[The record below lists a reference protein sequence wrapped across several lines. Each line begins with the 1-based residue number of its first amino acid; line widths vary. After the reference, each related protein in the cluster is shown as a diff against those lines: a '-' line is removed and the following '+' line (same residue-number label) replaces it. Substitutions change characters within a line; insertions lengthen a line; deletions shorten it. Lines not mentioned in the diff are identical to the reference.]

1 LKIKIALVNYIASP
15 QMAHFFAIAP
25 RIICTL
31 RFRIMTYESEK
42 ITRKKRI
49 DQQLKASGW
58 LIIPY
63 SEGMDLTILTNHTIE
78 ELQTNSG
85 PADYALVVNGKLLGV
100 VEAKKLE
107 VGAANVLEQAK
118 RYSKGANKTVGEW
131 NEYRVPFLYSSNGE
145 LIYYLDAR
153 DSKNLSRQIYSFHTP
168 EAMET
173 LFNSNKETALQW
185 LKEKPINTPGLRPY
199 QKEAIQA
206 FENNLEERK
215 RLMLLAMATGTGKTF
230 TTVNLVYRMLASGYA
245 KRILFLV
252 DRKSLAA
259 QAVTAFASFDTPRNI
274 KFKDEYELY
283 SQRFKKEDF
292 EGEAYDPTVLPN
304 SYLTNPDGTKTF
316 LYICTIQRMAINL
329 YGKAGAFGENEENE
343 DDAEK
348 LSIPS
353 HAFDLIIADECHRGY
368 TSKETNVWRN
378 VLNHFDAVKV
388 GLTATPASHTVAYFN
403 KPIFNYS
410 LQQAIEEG
418 YLVDYDAVAINSEVL
433 MNGAFLKE
441 GEQVGMID
449 TETGREQIDQLEDE
463 REFTS
468 TEIEE
473 KITAP
478 DTNQK
483 IVEELKK
490 YTDEWEKR
498 TGRFPKTLIFAS
510 NDIPMISHAD
520 RLVSICKSVFNR
532 GDDFVAK
539 ITGSPTVDR
548 PLKKIKEFRNRPNP
562 KIVVTVDM
570 LSTGVDIPSIEFIV
584 FLRPVKSR
592 ILWEQMLGRGTRK
605 CDEIGKTHFVI
616 FDCFN
621 GTLIKYFKDASYNFK
636 IDPPGTETITIKELI
651 EKIYNNED
659 RKANAKRLAKRLHR
673 IEKDMSGN
681 ARDKFATYIPNG
693 DMGKFAELLAKF
705 FEKYK

>member
-1 LKIKIALVNYIASP
+1 MNLSVLPNQA
-15 QMAHFFAIAP
+15 
-25 RIICTL
+25 
-31 RFRIMTYESEK
+31 
-42 ITRKKRI
+42 
-49 DQQLKASGW
+49 
-58 LIIPY
+58 
-63 SEGMDLTILTNHTIE
+63 IE
-78 ELQTNSG
+78 EYQTSNG

-100 VEAKKLE
+100 VEAKKLD
-107 VGAANVLEQAK
+107 VGAQNVLEQAK
-118 RYSKGANKTVGEW
+118 RYSKGAINTIGEW
-131 NEYRVPFLYSSNGE
+131 NHFHVPYLYSSNGE

-153 DSKNLSRQIYSFHTP
+153 DNKNLSRQIYNFHTP
-168 EAMET
+168 EALET
-173 LFNSNKETALQW
+173 LFNSKKQTALQW
-185 LKEKPINTPGLRPY
+185 LKDKPIATPGLRDY
-199 QKEAIQA
+199 QKNAIQA
-206 FENNLEERK
+206 YENNLEEGK
-215 RLMLLAMATGTGKTF
+215 RLILLAMATGTGKTF

-274 KFKDEYELY
+274 KFKDEYEMY
-283 SQRFKKEDF
+283 SQRFKKDDF
-292 EGEAYDPTVLPN
+292 EGENYDPSVLPN

-316 LYICTIQRMAINL
+316 LYICTIQRMAFNL
-329 YGKAGAFGENEENE
+329 FGKAGAFGETEVGEDEDEEVE
-343 DDAEK
+343 ET

-378 VLNHFDAVKV
+378 VLNHFDAVKI
-388 GLTATPASHTVAYFN
+388 GLTATPASHTVAYFG
-403 KPIFNYS
+403 KPIFNYP
-410 LQQAIEEG
+410 LQQAIDEG
-418 YLVDYDAVAINSEVL
+418 FLVDYDAVAINSDVL

-490 YTDEWEKR
+490 YTDEFEAER
-498 TGRFPKTLIFAS
+498 GRFPKILIFAS
-510 NDIPMISHAD
+510 NDMPMISHSD
-520 RLVSICKSVFNR
+520 RLVSICKATFNR

-570 LSTGVDIPSIEFIV
+570 LSTGVDIPALEFIV

-605 CDEIGKTHFVI
+605 CDDIGKTHFVI

-621 GTLIKYFKDASYNFK
+621 GTLIKYFKNASYNFK
-636 IDPPGTETITIKELI
+636 IDPPGTDTITIKELI

-659 RKANAKRLAKRLHR
+659 RKANAKRLSKRLHR

-681 ARDKFATYIPNG
+681 ARDKFSNYIPDG
-693 DMGKFAELLAKF
+693 DMGKFAEQVAKYF
-705 FEKYK
+705 DKYK

>member
-1 LKIKIALVNYIASP
+1 
-15 QMAHFFAIAP
+15 
-25 RIICTL
+25 
-31 RFRIMTYESEK
+31 MTYESEK

-49 DQQLKASGW
+49 DKQLKASGW

-63 SEGMDLTILTNHTIE
+63 SEGMDLTILTNHAIE

-85 PADYALVVNGKLLGV
+85 PADHALVVNGKLLGV

>member
-1 LKIKIALVNYIASP
+1 
-15 QMAHFFAIAP
+15 
-25 RIICTL
+25 
-31 RFRIMTYESEK
+31 MTYESEK

-49 DQQLKASGW
+49 DQQLKATGW
-58 LIIPY
+58 LIVPY
-63 SEGMDLTILTNHTIE
+63 SEGMDLSGLTNHAIE
-78 ELQTNSG
+78 ELQTNNG
-85 PADYALVVNGKLLGV
+85 PADYAFVVNGKLLGV

-118 RYSKGANKTVGEW
+118 RYSKGANKTIGDW
-131 NEYRVPFLYSSNGE
+131 NQYHVPFLYSSNGE

-173 LFNSNKETALQW
+173 LFNSKKETALQW
-185 LKEKPINTPGLRPY
+185 LKDKPINTPGLRPY

-206 FENNLEERK
+206 FENNLEEGK

-329 YGKAGAFGENEENE
+329 YGKAGAFGEDEESE
-343 DDAEK
+343 DDAEEIPK
-348 LSIPS
+348 IPS

-403 KPIFNYS
+403 KPIFNYP
-410 LQQAIEEG
+410 LQQAIDEG

-570 LSTGVDIPSIEFIV
+570 LSTGVDIPSLEYIV

-636 IDPPGTETITIKELI
+636 IDPPGTDTISIKELI

-659 RKANAKRLAKRLHR
+659 RRANAKRLAKRLHR

-693 DMGKFAELLAKF
+693 DMGKFAEQVSKF
-705 FEKYK
+705 FDKYK

>member
-1 LKIKIALVNYIASP
+1 
-15 QMAHFFAIAP
+15 
-25 RIICTL
+25 
-31 RFRIMTYESEK
+31 MTYESEK
-42 ITRKKRI
+42 VTRKKRI
-49 DQQLKASGW
+49 DQQLKATGW
-58 LIIPY
+58 VIIPY
-63 SEGMDLTILTNHTIE
+63 TEGMDLFLLTNHAIE
-78 ELQTNSG
+78 ELQTNNG
-85 PADYALVVNGKLLGV
+85 PANYALVVNGSLLAV

-107 VGAANVLEQAK
+107 VGAQNVLEQAK
-118 RYSKGANKTVGEW
+118 RYSKGANKTIGEW
-131 NEYRVPFLYSSNGE
+131 NKYHVPFLYSSNGE
-145 LIYYLDAR
+145 LIYYLDVR
-153 DSKNLSRQIYSFHTP
+153 DNKNLSRQIYSFNTP
-168 EAMET
+168 EALET
-173 LFNSNKETALQW
+173 HFNTNIETAFKW
-185 LKEKPINTPGLRPY
+185 LNNKPIHTPGLRNY
-199 QKEAIQA
+199 QEAAIKEYETKLQ
-206 FENNLEERK
+206 EGK

-230 TTVNLVYRMLASGYA
+230 TTVNLVYRMMKSQVA

-259 QAVTAFASFDTPRNI
+259 QAVTAFSSFDVLQYD
-274 KFKDEYELY
+274 KFHREFEMY
-283 SQRFKKEDF
+283 SQKFRKEDF
-292 EGEAYDPTVLPN
+292 EGESYDPTVLPN

-316 LYICTIQRMAINL
+316 LYVCTIQRMAINL
-329 YGKAGAFGENEENE
+329 YGKSIAFDEGEEAE
-343 DDAEK
+343 DDAEEK
-348 LSIPS
+348 LKIPS

-378 VLNHFDAVKV
+378 VLNHFDAIKV
-388 GLTATPASHTVAYFN
+388 GLTATPASHTVAYFG
-403 KPIFNYS
+403 KPVFNYP
-410 LQQAIEEG
+410 LQQAIDEG
-418 YLVDYDAVAINSEVL
+418 FLVDYDAVAINSEVL
-433 MNGAFLKE
+433 MKGAFLKE

-468 TEIEE
+468 TEIEQ

-483 IVEELKK
+483 IIEELKK
-490 YTDEWEKR
+490 YTDEFEAER
-498 TGRFPKTLIFAS
+498 GRFPKTLIFAS

-520 RLVSICKSVFNR
+520 RLVSICKTLYNR

-570 LSTGVDIPSIEFIV
+570 LSTGVDIPALEFIV

-605 CDEIGKTHFVI
+605 CDDIGKTHFVI

-636 IDPPGTETITIKELI
+636 IDPPGTDTVTIKELI

-659 RKANAKRLAKRLHR
+659 RKANAKRLSKRIHR

-681 ARDKFATYIPNG
+681 AREKFSAYVPDG
-693 DMGKFAELLAKF
+693 DMGKFAEYIAKF

>member
-1 LKIKIALVNYIASP
+1 
-15 QMAHFFAIAP
+15 
-25 RIICTL
+25 
-31 RFRIMTYESEK
+31 MTYESEK

-49 DQQLKASGW
+49 DQQLKATGW
-58 LIIPY
+58 LIVPY
-63 SEGMDLTILTNHTIE
+63 SEGMDLTGLTNHAIE
-78 ELQTNSG
+78 ELQTNNG

-118 RYSKGANKTVGEW
+118 RYSKGANKTIGEW
-131 NEYRVPFLYSSNGE
+131 NQYHVPFLYSSNGE

-153 DSKNLSRQIYSFHTP
+153 DSINLSRQIFGFHTP

-173 LFNSNKETALQW
+173 LFNSNRETALQW
-185 LKEKPINTPGLRPY
+185 LKNKPINNPWIRPY

-206 FENNLEERK
+206 FENNLEDGK

-283 SQRFKKEDF
+283 SQRFKKDDF
-292 EGEAYDPTVLPN
+292 DGEAYDPTVLPN

-329 YGKAGAFGENEENE
+329 YGKMGAFGDDEESE
-343 DDAEK
+343 DDAET

-403 KPIFNYS
+403 KPIFNYP
-410 LQQAIEEG
+410 LQQAIDEG
-418 YLVDYDAVAINSEVL
+418 FLVDYDAVAINSEVL
-433 MNGAFLKE
+433 MKGAFLKE

-449 TETGREQIDQLEDE
+449 TRTGREQIDQLEDE

-483 IVEELKK
+483 IIEELKK
-490 YTDEWEKR
+490 YADEFEKER
-498 TGRFPKTLIFAS
+498 GRFPKTLIFAS

-520 RLVSICKSVFNR
+520 RLVSICKQVFNQ

-570 LSTGVDIPSIEFIV
+570 LSTGVDIPSLEYIV

-605 CDEIGKTHFVI
+605 CDDIGKTHFVI

-636 IDPPGTETITIKELI
+636 IDPPGTDTITIKELI

-659 RKANAKRLAKRLHR
+659 RKANAKRLSKRLHR

-693 DMGKFAELLAKF
+693 DMGQFAEQVAKF
-705 FEKYK
+705 FDKYK

>member
-1 LKIKIALVNYIASP
+1 
-15 QMAHFFAIAP
+15 
-25 RIICTL
+25 
-31 RFRIMTYESEK
+31 MTYESEK

-49 DQQLKASGW
+49 DQQLKATGW
-58 LIIPY
+58 LIVPY
-63 SEGMDLTILTNHTIE
+63 SEGMDLSGMTNHAIE
-78 ELQTNSG
+78 ELQTNNG

-118 RYSKGANKTVGEW
+118 RYSKGANKTIGEW
-131 NEYRVPFLYSSNGE
+131 NQYHVPFLYSSNGE

-153 DSKNLSRQIYSFHTP
+153 DSKNLSRQIFGFHTP
-168 EAMET
+168 EAMDT
-173 LFNSNKETALQW
+173 LFNSNRETAIQW
-185 LKEKPINTPGLRPY
+185 LKEKPINNPWIRPY

-206 FENNLEERK
+206 FENNLEDGK

-274 KFKDEYELY
+274 KFKDEYEMY
-283 SQRFKKEDF
+283 SQRFKKDDF
-292 EGEAYDPTVLPN
+292 DGEAYDPTVLPN

-329 YGKAGAFGENEENE
+329 YGKMGAFGDDEESE
-343 DDAEK
+343 DDAET

-403 KPIFNYS
+403 KPIFNYP
-410 LQQAIEEG
+410 LQQAIDEG
-418 YLVDYDAVAINSEVL
+418 FLVDYDAVAINSEVL
-433 MNGAFLKE
+433 MKGAFLKE

-449 TETGREQIDQLEDE
+449 TQTGREQIDQLEDE

-483 IVEELKK
+483 IIEELKK
-490 YTDEWEKR
+490 YADEFEKER
-498 TGRFPKTLIFAS
+498 GRFPKTLIFAS

-520 RLVSICKSVFNR
+520 RLVSICKQVFNQ

-570 LSTGVDIPSIEFIV
+570 LSTGVDIPSLEYIV

-605 CDEIGKTHFVI
+605 CDDIGKTHFVI

-636 IDPPGTETITIKELI
+636 IDPPGTDTITIKELI

-659 RKANAKRLAKRLHR
+659 RKANAKRLSKRLHR

-693 DMGKFAELLAKF
+693 DMGQFAEQVAKF
-705 FEKYK
+705 FDKYK

>member
-1 LKIKIALVNYIASP
+1 
-15 QMAHFFAIAP
+15 
-25 RIICTL
+25 
-31 RFRIMTYESEK
+31 MTYESEK

-49 DQQLKASGW
+49 DQQLKATGW
-58 LIIPY
+58 LIMPY
-63 SEGMDLTILTNHTIE
+63 SDGMALTGLTNHAIE
-78 ELQTNSG
+78 EYQTNNG

-118 RYSKGANKTVGEW
+118 RYSKGANKTIGEW
-131 NEYRVPFLYSSNGE
+131 NQCHVPFLYSSNGE
-145 LIYYLDAR
+145 LIYYLDVR
-153 DSKNLSRQIYSFHTP
+153 DSKNLSRQIFGFHTP

-173 LFNSNKETALQW
+173 LFNSNRETSIQW
-185 LKEKPINTPGLRPY
+185 LKDKPINNPWIRPY

-206 FENNLEERK
+206 FELNLEDGK

-283 SQRFKKEDF
+283 SQRFKKDDF
-292 EGEAYDPTVLPN
+292 DGEAYDPTVLPN

-329 YGKAGAFGENEENE
+329 YGKMGAFGDDEENE
-343 DDAEK
+343 DDAET

-403 KPIFNYS
+403 KPIFNYP
-410 LQQAIEEG
+410 LQQAIDEG
-418 YLVDYDAVAINSEVL
+418 FLVDYDAVAINSEVL
-433 MNGAFLKE
+433 MKGAFLKE

-449 TETGREQIDQLEDE
+449 TQTGREQIDQLEDE

-468 TEIEE
+468 NEIEE

-483 IVEELKK
+483 IIEELKK
-490 YTDEWEKR
+490 YADEFEKER
-498 TGRFPKTLIFAS
+498 GRFPKTLIFAS

-520 RLVSICKSVFNR
+520 RLVSICKQVFNQ

-570 LSTGVDIPSIEFIV
+570 LSTGVDIPSLEYIV

-605 CDEIGKTHFVI
+605 CDDIGKTHFVI

-636 IDPPGTETITIKELI
+636 IDPPGTDTITIKELI

-659 RKANAKRLAKRLHR
+659 RKANAKRLSKRLHR

-693 DMGKFAELLAKF
+693 DMGQFAEQIAKF
-705 FEKYK
+705 FDKYK

>member
-1 LKIKIALVNYIASP
+1 
-15 QMAHFFAIAP
+15 
-25 RIICTL
+25 
-31 RFRIMTYESEK
+31 MTYESEK

-49 DQQLKASGW
+49 DQQLKATGW

-63 SEGMDLTILTNHTIE
+63 SEGMDLTILTNHAIE
-78 ELQTNSG
+78 ELQTDNG

-131 NEYRVPFLYSSNGE
+131 NQYRVPFLYSSNGE

-173 LFNSNKETALQW
+173 LFNSKKETAFQW
-185 LKEKPINTPGLRPY
+185 LKEKSINTPGLRPY

-206 FENNLEERK
+206 FENNLEEGK

-230 TTVNLVYRMLASGYA
+230 TTVNLVYRMFASGYA

-329 YGKAGAFGENEENE
+329 YGKAGAFGEDEENE
-343 DDAEK
+343 DDAET
-348 LSIPS
+348 LSVPS

-403 KPIFNYS
+403 KPIFNYP
-410 LQQAIEEG
+410 LQQAIDEG

-449 TETGREQIDQLEDE
+449 TETGREKIDQLEDE

-570 LSTGVDIPSIEFIV
+570 LSTGVDIPSLDYIV

-636 IDPPGTETITIKELI
+636 IDPPGTDTITIKELI

-693 DMGKFAELLAKF
+693 DMGQFAEQVAKF

>member
-1 LKIKIALVNYIASP
+1 MDHESEKTTRKLRIDNLLKNAGWHICRFSDSLNLSLLDKIALTEFPTEN
-15 QMAHFFAIAP
+15 
-25 RIICTL
+25 
-31 RFRIMTYESEK
+31 
-42 ITRKKRI
+42 
-49 DQQLKASGW
+49 
-58 LIIPY
+58 
-63 SEGMDLTILTNHTIE
+63 
-78 ELQTNSG
+78 G
-85 PADYALVVNGKLLGV
+85 PADYALVVNGLLLGFI
-100 VEAKKLE
+100 EAKKLE
-107 VGAANVLEQAK
+107 VGAENVLEQAK
-118 RYSKGANKTVGEW
+118 RYSKGAPATIGEW
-131 NEYRVPFLYSSNGE
+131 NGYRVPFLFSSNGE
-145 LIYYLDAR
+145 LIYYFDAR
-153 DSKNLSRQIYSFHTP
+153 DERNLSRQIFRFHTP
-168 EAMET
+168 ESIESSFLDDKARA
-173 LFNSNKETALQW
+173 SAW
-185 LKEKPINTPGLRPY
+185 LKDKPMDYQGLRPY

-206 FENNLEERK
+206 YEYALMDGK

-230 TTVNLVYRMLASGYA
+230 TTVVLVYRMLVSGYA

-292 EGEAYDPTVLPN
+292 EGEPYDPTVLPN

-316 LYICTIQRMAINL
+316 LYVCTIQRMAMNL
-329 YGKAGAFGENEENE
+329 YGKAGAFTDDEETE
-343 DDAEK
+343 DDEGV

-378 VLNHFDAVKV
+378 VLNHFDAIKV
-388 GLTATPASHTVAYFN
+388 GLTATPASHTVAYFQ
-403 KPIFNYS
+403 KPIYS
-410 LQQAIEEG
+410 YPLQQAIDEG
-418 YLVDYDAVAINSEVL
+418 YLVDYDAVAVNSDVL

-441 GEQVGMID
+441 GEQVGVID
-449 TETGREQIDQLEDE
+449 TETGRELIDQLEDE

-478 DTNQK
+478 DTNLK
-483 IVEELKK
+483 IVNELKK
-490 YTDEWEKR
+490 YTDEFEKEN
-498 TGRFPKTLIFAS
+498 GRFPKMLIFAS

-520 RLVSICKSVFNR
+520 RIVNICKTVFNR

-548 PLKKIKEFRNRPNP
+548 PLRKIKEFRNRPNP

-570 LSTGVDIPSIEFIV
+570 LSTGVDIPALEFIV

-592 ILWEQMLGRGTRK
+592 ILWEQMLGRGTRR
-605 CDEIGKTHFVI
+605 CDEIGKSHFVI

-621 GTLIKYFKDASYNFK
+621 GTLIRYFKNASYNFK
-636 IDPPGTETITIKELI
+636 IDPPGSETVTIKELI

-659 RKANAKRLAKRLHR
+659 RKANAKRLSKRLQR
-673 IEKDMSGN
+673 IEKDMSGK
-681 ARDKFATYIPNG
+681 ARDQFSKYIPGG
-693 DMGKFAELLAKF
+693 DMGKFAEHLAKF
-705 FEKYK
+705 FDNYR

>member
-1 LKIKIALVNYIASP
+1 MDHESEKTTRKLRIDNLLKNAGWHICRFSDSLNLSLLDKIALTEFPTEN
-15 QMAHFFAIAP
+15 
-25 RIICTL
+25 
-31 RFRIMTYESEK
+31 
-42 ITRKKRI
+42 
-49 DQQLKASGW
+49 
-58 LIIPY
+58 
-63 SEGMDLTILTNHTIE
+63 
-78 ELQTNSG
+78 G
-85 PADYALVVNGKLLGV
+85 PADYALVVNGLLLGFI
-100 VEAKKLE
+100 EAKKLE
-107 VGAANVLEQAK
+107 VGAENVLEQAK
-118 RYSKGANKTVGEW
+118 RYSKGAPATIGEW
-131 NEYRVPFLYSSNGE
+131 NGYRVPFLYSSNGE

-153 DSKNLSRQIYSFHTP
+153 DDRNLSRQIFRFHTP
-168 EAMET
+168 ESIESSFLDDKARA
-173 LFNSNKETALQW
+173 SAW
-185 LKEKPINTPGLRPY
+185 LKDKPMDYPGLRPY

-206 FENNLEERK
+206 YEYALMDGK

-230 TTVNLVYRMLASGYA
+230 TTVVLVYRMLVSGYA

-292 EGEAYDPTVLPN
+292 EGEPYDPTVLPN

-316 LYICTIQRMAINL
+316 LYVCTIQRMAMNL
-329 YGKAGAFGENEENE
+329 YGKAGAFTDDEETE
-343 DDAEK
+343 DVESV

-388 GLTATPASHTVAYFN
+388 GLTATPASHTVAYFQ
-403 KPIFNYS
+403 KPIYS
-410 LQQAIEEG
+410 YPLQQAIDEG
-418 YLVDYDAVAINSEVL
+418 YLVDYDAVAVNSDVL

-441 GEQVGMID
+441 GEQVGVID
-449 TETGREQIDQLEDE
+449 TETGRELIDQLEDE

-478 DTNQK
+478 DTNLK
-483 IVEELKK
+483 IVNELKK
-490 YTDEWEKR
+490 YTDEFEKEN
-498 TGRFPKTLIFAS
+498 GRFPKMLIFAS

-520 RLVSICKSVFNR
+520 RIVNICKTVFNR

-548 PLKKIKEFRNRPNP
+548 PLRKIKEFRNRPNP

-570 LSTGVDIPSIEFIV
+570 LSTGVDIPALEFIV

-592 ILWEQMLGRGTRK
+592 ILWEQMLGRGTRR
-605 CDEIGKTHFVI
+605 CDEIGKSHFVI

-621 GTLIKYFKDASYNFK
+621 GTLIRYFKNASYNFK
-636 IDPPGTETITIKELI
+636 IDPPGSETVTIKELI

-659 RKANAKRLAKRLHR
+659 RKANAKRLSKRLQR
-673 IEKDMSGN
+673 IEKDMSGK
-681 ARDKFATYIPNG
+681 ARDQFSKYIPGG
-693 DMGKFAELLAKF
+693 DMGKFAEHLAKF
-705 FEKYK
+705 FDNYR

>member
-1 LKIKIALVNYIASP
+1 
-15 QMAHFFAIAP
+15 
-25 RIICTL
+25 
-31 RFRIMTYESEK
+31 MTYESEK

-49 DQQLKASGW
+49 DQQLKAAGW
-58 LIIPY
+58 LIVPY
-63 SEGMDLTILTNHTIE
+63 SEGMDLSGLTNHAIE
-78 ELQTNSG
+78 EFQTNNG

-118 RYSKGANKTVGEW
+118 RYSKGANNTIGEW
-131 NEYRVPFLYSSNGE
+131 NQYHVPFLYSSNGE

-153 DSKNLSRQIYSFHTP
+153 DSINLSRQIFGFHTP

-173 LFNSNKETALQW
+173 LFNSNREPAIQW
-185 LKEKPINTPGLRPY
+185 LKAKPIDNLWIRPY
-199 QKEAIQA
+199 QKQAIIE
-206 FENNLEERK
+206 FEKKLEEGK

-283 SQRFKKEDF
+283 SQRFKKDDF
-292 EGEAYDPTVLPN
+292 DGEAYDPTVLPN

-316 LYICTIQRMAINL
+316 IYICTIQRMAINL
-329 YGKAGAFGENEENE
+329 YGKMGAFVEDEENE
-343 DDAEK
+343 DDAET

-353 HAFDLIIADECHRGY
+353 HSFDLIIADECHRGY

-403 KPIFNYS
+403 KPIFNYP
-410 LQQAIEEG
+410 LQQAIDEG

-449 TETGREQIDQLEDE
+449 TQTGREQIDQLEDE

-483 IVEELKK
+483 IIEELKK
-490 YTDEWEKR
+490 YTDEFEKER
-498 TGRFPKTLIFAS
+498 GRFPKTLIFAS

-520 RLVSICKSVFNR
+520 RLVSICKAVFNQ

-570 LSTGVDIPSIEFIV
+570 LSTGVDIPSLEYIV

-659 RKANAKRLAKRLHR
+659 RKANASRLSKRLHR

-693 DMGKFAELLAKF
+693 DMGQFAEQVAKF
-705 FEKYK
+705 FDKYK

>member
-1 LKIKIALVNYIASP
+1 
-15 QMAHFFAIAP
+15 
-25 RIICTL
+25 
-31 RFRIMTYESEK
+31 MTYESEK

-63 SEGMDLTILTNHTIE
+63 SEGMDLTILTNHAIE

>member
-1 LKIKIALVNYIASP
+1 
-15 QMAHFFAIAP
+15 
-25 RIICTL
+25 
-31 RFRIMTYESEK
+31 MTYESEK

-49 DQQLKASGW
+49 DQQLKATGW
-58 LIIPY
+58 LIVTY
-63 SEGMDLTILTNHTIE
+63 FEGMVLSDLTNHAIE
-78 ELQTNSG
+78 EFQTNNG

-118 RYSKGANKTVGEW
+118 RYSKGTNKTIGEW
-131 NEYRVPFLYSSNGE
+131 NQYHVPFLYSSNGE

-153 DSKNLSRQIYSFHTP
+153 ENKNLSRQIFGFHTP
-168 EAMET
+168 NAMES
-173 LFNSNKETALQW
+173 LFNSNRKTAIQW
-185 LKEKPINTPGLRPY
+185 LKEKQINNPWIRPY

-206 FENNLEERK
+206 FENNLEEGK

-283 SQRFKKEDF
+283 SQRFKKDDF
-292 EGEAYDPTVLPN
+292 EDEVYNPTVLPN

-329 YGKAGAFGENEENE
+329 YGKMGAFGDDEESE
-343 DDAEK
+343 DDVET

-353 HAFDLIIADECHRGY
+353 HTFDLIIADECHRGY

-378 VLNHFDAVKV
+378 VLNHFDTVKV

-403 KPIFNYS
+403 KPIFNYP
-410 LQQAIEEG
+410 LQQAIDEG
-418 YLVDYDAVAINSEVL
+418 FLVDYDAVAINSEVL

-441 GEQVGMID
+441 GEQVGLID
-449 TETGREQIDQLEDE
+449 TQTGREKIDQLEDE

-483 IVEELKK
+483 IIEELKK
-490 YTDEWEKR
+490 YTDEFEKER
-498 TGRFPKTLIFAS
+498 GRFPKTLIFAS

-520 RLVSICKSVFNR
+520 RLVSICKQVFNQ

-548 PLKKIKEFRNRPNP
+548 PLKKIKKFRNRPNP

-570 LSTGVDIPSIEFIV
+570 LSTGVDIPSLEYIV

-605 CDEIGKTHFVI
+605 CDDIGKTHFVI

-659 RKANAKRLAKRLHR
+659 RIANAKRLSKRLHR

-693 DMGKFAELLAKF
+693 DMGQFAEQVAKF
-705 FEKYK
+705 FDKYK

>member
-1 LKIKIALVNYIASP
+1 MP
-15 QMAHFFAIAP
+15 
-25 RIICTL
+25 
-31 RFRIMTYESEK
+31 YESEK
-42 ITRKKRI
+42 MTRKKRI
-49 DQQLKASGW
+49 DQQLKAAGW

-63 SEGMDLTILTNHTIE
+63 TEGMSLTILTNHAIE
-78 ELQTNSG
+78 ELPTNKG
-85 PADYALVVNGKLLGV
+85 FADYALVVNGKLLGV
-100 VEAKKLE
+100 IEAKKLE
-107 VGAANVLEQAK
+107 VGAENVLEQAK
-118 RYSKGANKTVGEW
+118 RYSKDVNNTIGEW
-131 NEYRVPFLYSSNGE
+131 NKYYIPFLYSSNGE
-145 LIYYLDAR
+145 LIYHLDVR
-153 DSKNLSRQIYSFHTP
+153 DSKNLSRQIFSFHTP

-173 LFNSNKETALQW
+173 LFNLKREPALKW
-185 LKEKPINTPGLRPY
+185 LKDKPIDKPGLRPY
-199 QKEAIQA
+199 QKKACQA
-206 FENNLEERK
+206 FETNLEEGK

-259 QAVTAFASFDTPRNI
+259 QAVTAFSSYDTPRNI
-274 KFKDEYELY
+274 KFKDEYEMY
-283 SQRFKKEDF
+283 SQRFQKEDF
-292 EGEAYDPTVLPN
+292 EDEAYDTTVLPN
-304 SYLTNPDGTKTF
+304 SYLTNPDSSKTF

-329 YGKAGAFGENEENE
+329 FGKMGAFSEDEESSNEEE
-343 DDAEK
+343 ET

-388 GLTATPASHTVAYFN
+388 GLTATPASHTVAYFG
-403 KPIFNYS
+403 KPIFNYP
-410 LQQAIEEG
+410 LQQAIDEG
-418 YLVDYDAVAINSEVL
+418 FLVDYDAVAINSNVL

-449 TETGREQIDQLEDE
+449 TDTGREQIDQLEDE

-483 IVEELKK
+483 IIEELKR
-490 YTDEWEKR
+490 YADEFEKER
-498 TGRFPKTLIFAS
+498 GRFPKTLIFAS

-520 RLVSICKSVFNR
+520 RLVNICKNVFNQ

-570 LSTGVDIPSIEFIV
+570 LSTGVDIPALEYIV

-636 IDPPGTETITIKELI
+636 IDPPGTDIITIKELI

-659 RKANAKRLAKRLHR
+659 RRANAKRLSKRLHR

-681 ARDKFATYIPNG
+681 AREKFKTYIPDG
-693 DMGKFAELLAKF
+693 DMGKFAENVAKF
-705 FEKYK
+705 FDKYR

>member
-1 LKIKIALVNYIASP
+1 
-15 QMAHFFAIAP
+15 
-25 RIICTL
+25 
-31 RFRIMTYESEK
+31 MTYESEK

-49 DQQLKASGW
+49 DQQLKATGW
-58 LIIPY
+58 LIVTY
-63 SEGMDLTILTNHTIE
+63 YEGMVLSDLTNHAIE
-78 ELQTNSG
+78 EFQTNNG

-118 RYSKGANKTVGEW
+118 RYSKGANKTIGEW
-131 NEYRVPFLYSSNGE
+131 NQYHVPFLYSSNGE

-153 DSKNLSRQIYSFHTP
+153 ENKNLSRQIFGFHRP
-168 EAMET
+168 NAMES
-173 LFNSNKETALQW
+173 LFNSNRKTAIQW
-185 LKEKPINTPGLRPY
+185 LKEKQINNPWIRPY

-206 FENNLEERK
+206 FENNLEEGK

-283 SQRFKKEDF
+283 SQRFKKDDF
-292 EGEAYDPTVLPN
+292 EDEVYNPTVLPN

-329 YGKAGAFGENEENE
+329 YGKMGAFGDDEESE
-343 DDAEK
+343 DDVET

-353 HAFDLIIADECHRGY
+353 HTFDLIIADECHRGY

-378 VLNHFDAVKV
+378 VLNHFDTVKV

-403 KPIFNYS
+403 KPIFNYP
-410 LQQAIEEG
+410 LQQAIDEG
-418 YLVDYDAVAINSEVL
+418 FLVDYDAVAINSEVL

-441 GEQVGMID
+441 GEQVGLID
-449 TETGREQIDQLEDE
+449 TQTGREKIDQLEDE

-483 IVEELKK
+483 IIEELKK
-490 YTDEWEKR
+490 YTDEFEKER
-498 TGRFPKTLIFAS
+498 GRFPKTLIFAS

-520 RLVSICKSVFNR
+520 RLVSICKQVFNQ

-548 PLKKIKEFRNRPNP
+548 PLKKIKKFRNRPNP

-570 LSTGVDIPSIEFIV
+570 LSTGVDIPSLEFIV

-605 CDEIGKTHFVI
+605 CDDIGKTHFVI

-636 IDPPGTETITIKELI
+636 FDPPGTETITIKELI

-659 RKANAKRLAKRLHR
+659 RIANAKRLSKRLHR

-693 DMGKFAELLAKF
+693 DMGQFAEQVAKF
-705 FEKYK
+705 FDKYK

>member
-1 LKIKIALVNYIASP
+1 
-15 QMAHFFAIAP
+15 
-25 RIICTL
+25 
-31 RFRIMTYESEK
+31 MTYESEK

-49 DQQLKASGW
+49 DQQLKATGW
-58 LIIPY
+58 LIVPY
-63 SEGMDLTILTNHTIE
+63 SEGMDLSGLTNHAIE
-78 ELQTNSG
+78 ELQTNNG

-118 RYSKGANKTVGEW
+118 RYSKGANKTIGEW
-131 NEYRVPFLYSSNGE
+131 NQYHVPFLYSSNGE

-153 DSKNLSRQIYSFHTP
+153 DSKNLSRQIFGFHTP

-173 LFNSNKETALQW
+173 LLNSNRETALQW
-185 LKEKPINTPGLRPY
+185 LKDKTINNPWIRPY

-206 FENNLEERK
+206 FENNLEDGK

-283 SQRFKKEDF
+283 SQRFKKDDF
-292 EGEAYDPTVLPN
+292 DGEAYDPTVLPN

-329 YGKAGAFGENEENE
+329 YGKMGAFGNDEESE
-343 DDAEK
+343 DDAET

-403 KPIFNYS
+403 KPIFNYP
-410 LQQAIEEG
+410 LQQAIDEG

-449 TETGREQIDQLEDE
+449 TQTGREQIDQLEDE

-483 IVEELKK
+483 IIEELKK
-490 YTDEWEKR
+490 YAEEFEKER
-498 TGRFPKTLIFAS
+498 GRFPKTLIFAS

-520 RLVSICKSVFNR
+520 RLVSICKQVFNQ

-570 LSTGVDIPSIEFIV
+570 LSTGVDIPSLEYIV

-605 CDEIGKTHFVI
+605 CDDIGKTHFVI

-636 IDPPGTETITIKELI
+636 IDPPGTDTITIKELI

-659 RKANAKRLAKRLHR
+659 RKANAKRLSKRLHR

-693 DMGKFAELLAKF
+693 DMGQFAEQVAKF
-705 FEKYK
+705 FDKYK

>member
-1 LKIKIALVNYIASP
+1 MP
-15 QMAHFFAIAP
+15 H
-25 RIICTL
+25 
-31 RFRIMTYESEK
+31 ESEK
-42 ITRKKRI
+42 ITRKLRI
-49 DQQLKASGW
+49 DQLLKATGW
-58 LIIPY
+58 IIIHTSKVKDY
-63 SEGMDLTILTNHTIE
+63 SSLTNHAVE
-78 ELQTNSG
+78 EFDTLNG
-85 PADYALVVNGKLLGV
+85 PVDYALVVNGKMLGM

-107 VGAANVLEQAK
+107 VGADGVLEQAK
-118 RYSKGANKTVGEW
+118 RYSRGASITIGEW
-131 NEYRVPFLYSSNGE
+131 NHYRVPFLYSSNGE
-145 LIYYLDAR
+145 LIFHLDAR
-153 DSKNLSRQIYSFHTP
+153 RGQNLSRPVYSFHTP
-168 EAMET
+168 DALEDF
-173 LFNSNKETALQW
+173 FNSKREIAQKW
-185 LKEKPINTPGLRPY
+185 LRDKPIDIPGLRKY
-199 QKEAIQA
+199 QKEAIEA
-206 FENNLEERK
+206 FEYEINEGK
-215 RLMLLAMATGTGKTF
+215 RQMLLAMATGTGKTF
-230 TTVNLVYRMLASGYA
+230 TTVNLVYRMLASKYA
-245 KRILFLV
+245 KRVLFLV

-259 QAVTAFASFDTPRNI
+259 QAVTAFASYDTPLNI
-274 KFKDEYELY
+274 KFKDEYEMY
-283 SQRFKKEDF
+283 SQRFRKDDF
-292 EGEAYDPTVLPN
+292 EGDAYDPTVLPN

-329 YGKAGAFGENEENE
+329 YGKAGAFLDVDDAEE
-343 DDAEK
+343 DDAEER

-388 GLTATPASHTVAYFN
+388 GLTATPASHTVGYFG
-403 KPIFNYS
+403 KPIFNYP
-410 LQQAIEEG
+410 LQQAIDEG
-418 YLVDYDAVAINSEVL
+418 FLVDYDAVAINSNVL
-433 MNGAFLKE
+433 MHGAFLKE
-441 GEQVGMID
+441 GEQVGVID
-449 TETGREQIDQLEDE
+449 TVTGRERIDQLEDE

-483 IVEELKK
+483 IIEELKT
-490 YTDEWEKR
+490 YTDAFEAER
-498 TGRFPKTLIFAS
+498 GRFPKILIFAS

-520 RLVSICKSVFNR
+520 RLVSICKSVFNK

-548 PLKKIKEFRNRPNP
+548 PLKKIREFRNRPDP

-570 LSTGVDIPSIEFIV
+570 LSTGVDIPKLEFIV

-621 GTLIKYFKDASYNFK
+621 GTLIRYFKNASYNFI
-636 IDPPGTETITIKELI
+636 IDPPGTDTVTIKELI
-651 EKIYNNED
+651 EKIYDNDD
-659 RKANAKRLAKRLHR
+659 RKANAKRLSRRLHR
-673 IEKDMSGN
+673 IEKDMSGK

-693 DMGKFAELLAKF
+693 DMGKFAEHVATF

>member
-1 LKIKIALVNYIASP
+1 L
-15 QMAHFFAIAP
+15 
-25 RIICTL
+25 
-31 RFRIMTYESEK
+31 TYESEK

-49 DQQLKASGW
+49 DQQLKAAGW
-58 LIIPY
+58 IIIPY
-63 SEGMDLTILTNHTIE
+63 AEGMSLTILTNHAIE
-78 ELQTNSG
+78 ELPTNKG
-85 PADYALVVNGKLLGV
+85 FADYALVVNGKLLGV
-100 VEAKKLE
+100 IEAKKLE
-107 VGAANVLEQAK
+107 IGAENVLEQAK
-118 RYSKGANKTVGEW
+118 RYSKDVSNTIGEW
-131 NEYRVPFLYSSNGE
+131 HKYYIPFLYSSNGE
-145 LIYYLDAR
+145 LIYHLDVR
-153 DSKNLSRQIYSFHTP
+153 DSKNLSRHIFSFHTP
-168 EAMET
+168 EAMVT
-173 LFNSNKETALQW
+173 LFNFKRGPALKW
-185 LKEKPINTPGLRPY
+185 LKDKPIDKPGLRPY
-199 QKEAIQA
+199 QKNAVQA
-206 FENNLEERK
+206 FETHLEEGK
-215 RLMLLAMATGTGKTF
+215 RLILLAMATGTGKTF

-259 QAVTAFASFDTPRNI
+259 QAVTAFSSYDTPRNI
-274 KFKDEYELY
+274 KFKDEYEMY
-283 SQRFKKEDF
+283 SQRFQKEDF
-292 EGEAYDPTVLPN
+292 EDETYDTTVLPN

-329 YGKAGAFGENEENE
+329 FGKMGAFSEDEERGNEEE
-343 DDAEK
+343 ET

-388 GLTATPASHTVAYFN
+388 GLTATPASHTVAYFG
-403 KPIFNYS
+403 KPIFNYP
-410 LQQAIEEG
+410 LQQAIDEG
-418 YLVDYDAVAINSEVL
+418 FLVDYDAVAINSNVL

-483 IVEELKK
+483 IIEELKK
-490 YTDEWEKR
+490 YADEFEKER
-498 TGRFPKTLIFAS
+498 GRFPKTLIFAS

-520 RLVSICKSVFNR
+520 RLVKICKNVFNQ

-562 KIVVTVDM
+562 RIVVTVDM
-570 LSTGVDIPSIEFIV
+570 LSTGVDIPSLEYIV

-636 IDPPGTETITIKELI
+636 IDPPGTDTITIKELI

-659 RKANAKRLAKRLHR
+659 RRANAKRLSKRLHR

-681 ARDKFATYIPNG
+681 AREKFAAYIPDG
-693 DMGKFAELLAKF
+693 DMGRFAQQVSKF
-705 FEKYK
+705 FDKYR

>member
-1 LKIKIALVNYIASP
+1 
-15 QMAHFFAIAP
+15 
-25 RIICTL
+25 
-31 RFRIMTYESEK
+31 MTYETEK

-49 DQQLKASGW
+49 DQQLKSAGW
-58 LIIPY
+58 QIIQY
-63 SEGMDLTILTNHTIE
+63 SEGMNLSKLTNHAIE
-78 ELQTNSG
+78 ELQTNNG
-85 PADYALVVNGKLLGV
+85 PADYALVVNGNLFGL

-118 RYSKGANKTVGEW
+118 RYSKGVNNTNGEW
-131 NEYRVPFLYSSNGE
+131 NQYGVPFLYSSNGE
-145 LIYYLDAR
+145 LIYYLDIR

-168 EAMET
+168 EAMES
-173 LFNSNKETALQW
+173 LFNSKKETAWQW
-185 LKEKPINTPGLRPY
+185 LNNKPINTPGLRPY
-199 QKEAIQA
+199 QKHAIQA
-206 FENNLEERK
+206 FENNLEEGK

-230 TTVNLVYRMLASGYA
+230 TTVNLVYRMLASGYF

-259 QAVTAFASFDTPRNI
+259 QAVTAFASFDTPRNM

-316 LYICTIQRMAINL
+316 LYVCTIQRMAINL
-329 YGKAGAFGENEENE
+329 YGKMGAFEENEENGDE
-343 DDAEK
+343 EEAEK

-378 VLNHFDAVKV
+378 VLNHFDAVKL

-403 KPIFNYS
+403 KPIFNYP
-410 LQQAIEEG
+410 LQQAIDEG
-418 YLVDYDAVAINSEVL
+418 YLVDYDAVAIDSKVL

-441 GEQVGMID
+441 GEQVGIID

-463 REFTS
+463 RVFTS

-483 IVEELKK
+483 IIEELKK
-490 YTDEWEKR
+490 FADEFEKER
-498 TGRFPKTLIFAS
+498 GRFPKTLIFAS
-510 NDIPMISHAD
+510 NDLPKISHAD
-520 RLVSICKSVFNR
+520 RLVSICKQVFNQ

-548 PLKKIKEFRNRPNP
+548 PLRKIKEFRNRPNP
-562 KIVVTVDM
+562 KIVVSVDM
-570 LSTGVDIPSIEFIV
+570 LSTGVDIPSLEFIV

-605 CDEIGKTHFVI
+605 CDDIGKTHFVI

-659 RKANAKRLAKRLHR
+659 RRANAKRLAKRLHR

-681 ARDKFATYIPNG
+681 ARDKFKTYIPDG
-693 DMGKFAELLAKF
+693 DMGKFAELISKF
-705 FEKYK
+705 FDKYN

>member
-1 LKIKIALVNYIASP
+1 
-15 QMAHFFAIAP
+15 
-25 RIICTL
+25 
-31 RFRIMTYESEK
+31 MTYESEK

-49 DQQLKASGW
+49 DQQLKAAGW
-58 LIIPY
+58 LILPY
-63 SEGMDLTILTNHTIE
+63 SEGMNFFGLTNHAIE
-78 ELQTNSG
+78 EFQTNNG
-85 PADYALVVNGKLLGV
+85 PADYALVVNEKMLGI
-100 VEAKKLE
+100 VEAKKLD

-118 RYSKGANKTVGEW
+118 RYSKGANKTIGEW
-131 NEYRVPFLYSSNGE
+131 NQYHVPFLYSSNGE

-153 DSKNLSRQIYSFHTP
+153 DSKNLSRQIFGFHTP

-173 LFNSNKETALQW
+173 LFNSNRETSLQW
-185 LKEKPINTPGLRPY
+185 LKDKPINNPWIRPY

-206 FENNLEERK
+206 FENNLEDGK

-283 SQRFKKEDF
+283 SQRFKKDDF
-292 EGEAYDPTVLPN
+292 DGEAYDPTVLPN

-329 YGKAGAFGENEENE
+329 YGKMGAFGDDEENE
-343 DDAEK
+343 DDAET

-403 KPIFNYS
+403 KPIFNYP
-410 LQQAIEEG
+410 LQQAIDEG
-418 YLVDYDAVAINSEVL
+418 FLVDYDAVAINSEVL
-433 MNGAFLKE
+433 MKGAFLKE

-449 TETGREQIDQLEDE
+449 TQTGREQIDQLEDE

-483 IVEELKK
+483 IIEELKK
-490 YTDEWEKR
+490 YADEFEKER
-498 TGRFPKTLIFAS
+498 GRFPKTLIFAS

-520 RLVSICKSVFNR
+520 RLVSICKQVFNQ
-532 GDDFVAK
+532 GDNFVAK

-570 LSTGVDIPSIEFIV
+570 LSTGVDIPSLEYIV

-605 CDEIGKTHFVI
+605 CDDIGKTHFVI

-636 IDPPGTETITIKELI
+636 IDPPGTDTITIKELI

-659 RKANAKRLAKRLHR
+659 RKANAKRLSKRLHR

-693 DMGKFAELLAKF
+693 DMGQFAEQVANF
-705 FEKYK
+705 FDKYK

>member
-1 LKIKIALVNYIASP
+1 MN
-15 QMAHFFAIAP
+15 H
-25 RIICTL
+25 
-31 RFRIMTYESEK
+31 ESEK
-42 ITRKKRI
+42 VTRKNRI
-49 DQQLKASGW
+49 DLLLKAAGW
-58 LIIPY
+58 RIVKF
-63 SEGMDLTILTNHTIE
+63 SDNMDPRLLQNYAIE
-78 ELQTNSG
+78 ELPTGNG
-85 PADYALVVNGKLLGV
+85 PADYALAVNGRILGV
-100 VEAKKLE
+100 IEAKKLE
-107 VGAANVLEQAK
+107 VGAENVLEQAK
-118 RYSKGANKTVGEW
+118 RYSRGADNTIGDW
-131 NEYRVPFLYSSNGE
+131 NGYRVPFLYSSNGE
-145 LIYYLDAR
+145 LIYHLDAR
-153 DSKNLSRQIYSFHTP
+153 DSNNLSRQIYGFHSP
-168 EAMET
+168 EALESC
-173 LFNSNKETALQW
+173 FDDKKASAFQW
-185 LKEKPINTPGLRPY
+185 LNENENKTPGLRPY
-199 QKEAIQA
+199 QKDAISA
-206 FENNLEERK
+206 YETELAIGK

-230 TTVNLVYRMLASGYA
+230 TTVVLVYRMLVSGYA
-245 KRILFLV
+245 NRILFLV

-259 QAVTAFASFDTPRNI
+259 QAVTSFASFDTPRNI

-283 SQRFKKEDF
+283 SQRFQKDDF
-292 EGEAYDPTVLPN
+292 EGDVYDPTVLPN
-304 SYLTNPDGTKTF
+304 TYLTNPDGTKTF
-316 LYICTIQRMAINL
+316 LYVCTIQRMAMNL
-329 YGKAGAFGENEENE
+329 FGRAGAFTEDEEIE
-343 DDAEK
+343 EEAET
-348 LSIPS
+348 LTIPT

-388 GLTATPASHTVAYFN
+388 GLTATPASHTVAYFG
-403 KPIFNYS
+403 KPIFNYP
-410 LQQAIEEG
+410 LQQAIDEG
-418 YLVDYDAVAINSEVL
+418 FLVDYDAVAINSDVL

-441 GEQVGMID
+441 GEQVGVID
-449 TETGREQIDQLEDE
+449 TDTGRELIDQLEDE

-483 IVEELKK
+483 IIIELKK
-490 YTDEWEKR
+490 FTDDFERER
-498 TGRFPKTLIFAS
+498 GRFPKTLIFAT

-520 RLVSICKSVFNR
+520 RIVSICKSTFNR

-570 LSTGVDIPSIEFIV
+570 LSTGVDIPALEFIV

-621 GTLIKYFKDASYNFK
+621 GTLIRYFKNASYNFK
-636 IDPPGTETITIKELI
+636 IDPPGTDTVTIKELI

-659 RKANAKRLAKRLHR
+659 RKANAKRLSKRLHR

-681 ARDKFATYIPNG
+681 ARDKFATYIPEG
-693 DMGKFAELLAKF
+693 DMGKFAEYLAKF
-705 FEKYK
+705 FDKYR